1 VKFDGIED
9 FTVEAGDSAKID
21 LWVDTND
28 ASSTGATSGNY
39 LKLNLNCDNDITSN
53 YCKFVGK
60 SSGSTINEDTVNT
73 YVLANAQQIR
83 KTRPTIT
90 KASGSPSGAATPGF
104 SEALRLNV
112 SADSRGYVTLNSLL
126 FELSSTDNGSSKW
139 NQCGDGTSTELA
151 SATKW
156 SFYKSSDPSNL
167 LDDSTDWTFIKS
179 TGAACTSTED
189 VDMAYALL
197 DFDDASGSTAA
208 PEIGAGQTITFIL
221 EVDTT
226 GASSSSDDS
235 FRVSIPTET
244 TADALS
250 TPRDACTWEDA
261 NQNSGADINC
271 NYIKELP
278 VRGGTFVY

>member
-1 VKFDGIED
+1 M
-9 FTVEAGDSAKID
+9 
-21 LWVDTND
+21 
-28 ASSTGATSGNY
+28 
-39 LKLNLNCDNDITSN
+39 
-53 YCKFVGK
+53 
-60 SSGSTINEDTVNT
+60 
-73 YVLANAQQIR
+73 
-83 KTRPTIT
+83 
-90 KASGSPSGAATPGF
+90 
-104 SEALRLNV
+104 
-112 SADSRGYVTLNSLL
+112 
-126 FELSSTDNGSSKW
+126 
-139 NQCGDGTSTELA
+139 
-151 SATKW
+151 
-156 SFYKSSDPSNL
+156 